1 MAKLSSPLL
10 PTTASLLEAFGERLR
25 LARLR
30 RRLQSKQVAERA
42 GMSVITLR
50 KIEKGDP
57 GVTLGAYL
65 NVLQVL
71 QLESDLNKLAEE
83 DALGRRLQDIEG
95 AGGMRIR
102 RHRRDAQTIK
112 DNMDEAVPSPALLR
126 HPPKSDAQRLT
137 DQAEG
142 SVLSVEQLKT
152 DEAADAIARGD
163 ATSVQAISTTDL
175 LSLFTI
181 GGSSIKG

>member
-10 PTTASLLEAFGERLR
+10 PTTASLLEAFGDRLR

-71 QLESDLNKLAEE
+71 QLEGDLNKLAEE

-102 RHRRDAQTIK
+102 RSRSDARTITDK
-112 DNMDEAVPSPALLR
+112 MDDAAPSPDPLRNPQKSDARPPMEQVEGSVPSPQHSEL
-126 HPPKSDAQRLT
+126 SDL
-137 DQAEG
+137 D
-142 SVLSVEQLKT
+142 
-152 DEAADAIARGD
+152 
-163 ATSVQAISTTDL
+163 SVQAISTNDL
-175 LSLFTI
+175 LSLFAV
-181 GGSSIKG
+181 GDSLMKG